1 MRKHKNVMMVLALL
15 TMTSILLAACQPQTV
30 IQTVEVTKEVE
41 VPVVQT
47 QVVVET
53 QVQQVEA
60 GAYTEPHPLLSD
72 LRVRQG
78 IAYCTNRDELIA
90 SVYPFIEDKSVL
102 NMNTFIPR
110 NSWANYDGDEL
121 VKYPFDP
128 AKGAALF
135 EEAGW
140 TLAEGAPFRANANG
154 DGMSLKFTTTNAAFR
169 VTWAAVFES
178 NMADC
183 GLQVVRLH
191 APASWWFGDTTGLAR
206 RDYELGAFAWV
217 GQSDPGGQTL
227 YACDQIPFP
236 ENGWVGQNAMGWCNQ
251 VASDNIKL
259 ANNTLDRA
267 ERIEAYKKV
276 QVEFSKDMVSLP
288 LFNRAEVAAANPNLA
303 NFSPNT
309 TEYYTWNADTW
320 ELPGA
325 DTVVLAFSQEPA
337 SMYTLVE
344 SAAVQRSI
352 MALIYGG
359 GGATLGYTS
368 LDYDFQPALFE
379 LSTLESGLASNNDVE
394 VKEGDP
400 VLDALANTTDPD
412 TGELLTLKPG
422 LKVKNAAG
430 EEVEYTGGT
439 VTMKQLVVTYKLT
452 ADNITWSD
460 GEPLKKADFELA
472 YKNDCDKTSGATTF
486 ITCESIQSVDF
497 TSDTE
502 YTVTYKPGYQA
513 PLYFLA
519 PIGWY
524 PSHQVLTDGRTLGD
538 VPAADWA
545 TLPEIAECP
554 LGVGPYVLSCD
565 GGWEKGVK
573 LTLTANPNYYKGADT
588 LKVQTIVVTIVQD
601 TNQAVAQLLTG
612 EADAVGSETLGA
624 GQEVQV
630 VIDAQAEGKAQVV
643 VEPSATWE
651 HIDMQL
657 FLP

>member
-30 IQTVEVTKEVE
+30 IQTVEVTSVVE
-41 VPVVQT
+41 VPVVET
-47 QVVVET
+47 QLVVET
-53 QVQQVEA
+53 QQVEVKA
-60 GAYTEPHPLLSD
+60 GSFTEPHPLLSD

-110 NSWANYDGDEL
+110 SSWANYDGDEL
-121 VKYPFDP
+121 VKYPFDA
-128 AKGAALF
+128 AKGGALF
-135 EEAGW
+135 DEAGW
-140 TLAEGAPFRANANG
+140 TLAEGAEFRTNANG
-154 DGMSLKFTTTNAAFR
+154 DSMSLQFVTTTAAFR
-169 VTWAAVFES
+169 QTWAAVFES

-217 GQSDPGGQTL
+217 GQSDPTGQTL

-236 ENGWVGQNAMGWCNQ
+236 ENGWIGQNAMGWCNQ

-259 ANNTLDRA
+259 ANNTLARA

-276 QVEFSKDMVSLP
+276 HIEFTKDMVSLP
-288 LFNRAEVAAANPNLA
+288 LFNRASVEAANANLV
-303 NFSPNT
+303 NFVSNT

-320 ELPGA
+320 ELPGS

-337 SMYTLVE
+337 SMYSLVE

-352 MALIYGG
+352 FALIYGS
-359 GGATLGYTS
+359 GGATLGYNS
-368 LDYDFQPALFE
+368 LNYDFQADLYE
-379 LSTLESGLASNNDVE
+379 LSTIESGLASNNDVE

-400 VLDALANTTDPD
+400 VLDSIGNTTDAD
-412 TGELLTLKPG
+412 GNLLTLAAG

-430 EEVEYTGGT
+430 EEVEFTGGT
-439 VTMKQLVVTYKLT
+439 LTMKQLVVTYKL
-452 ADNITWSD
+452 AVDNLTWSD
-460 GEPLKKADFELA
+460 GEPLKAADFELGF
-472 YKNDCDKTSGATTF
+472 KNDCDKTSGATSF

-519 PIGWY
+519 PFQWY
-524 PSHQVLTDGRTLGD
+524 PSHQVLSDGRKLAD
-538 VPAADWA
+538 VPAAEWA

-554 LGVGPYVLSCD
+554 LGVGPYTLSCD

-612 EADAVGSETLGA
+612 EADVVGSETLGA
-624 GQEVQV
+624 GQEVQI
-630 VIDAQAEGKAQVV
+630 VIDAQAEGKVQVV
-643 VEPSATWE
+643 IEPSATWE